1 MSYLTP
7 QCEKMHPLDFDEN
20 SFPFILLLLLPTSE
34 TDPWNNLGN
43 YTVCQQSD
51 GSPQFCSSAKWNPL
65 VNLT

>member
-43 YTVCQQSD
+43 YTVC
-51 GSPQFCSSAKWNPL
+51 
-65 VNLT
+65 